1 MSGKIPLTI
10 EWRHL
15 ELGGITC
22 DRCADTG
29 TNLRKVIEQLR
40 REHQLDTMDLTFKE
54 TILSPEQIDESNTV
68 LINGIPVE
76 RILDA
81 GVTFTECS
89 CCSDLIGEPACCRA
103 VTTDRDIFEAIPE
116 EMLRAAILKILKQNR
131 GM

>member
-1 MSGKIPLTI
+1 MSGKIPLEI

-22 DRCADTG
+22 DRCTDTG

-40 REHQLDTMDLTFKE
+40 GGHLLDTVDLGFKE
-54 TILSPEQIDESNTV
+54 TILSPDQIDRSNAV

-76 RILDA
+76 RILEAD
-81 GVTFTECS
+81 VTFTECS

-103 VTTDRDIFEAIPE
+103 VTTGQDIFEAIPE
-116 EMLRAAILKILKQNR
+116 EMLRAAILKILMQNR